1 MVVSNRVHEYRVI
14 TLVTPPFAGLG
25 VSNERLNRV
34 DRDRFF
40 FNKHHFSGPGTSVHL
55 NNSLVSR

>member
-25 VSNERLNRV
+25 VSNKRHNRV
-34 DRDRFF
+34 DRDRIFLQTPFF
-40 FNKHHFSGPGTSVHL
+40 GPRNVGPFK
-55 NNSLVSR
+55 